1 MGVYVCGSLAY
12 VADGPGGL
20 RVIDVSDP
28 TQPEEVG
35 HCVFPDWASSV
46 YISDSLAYI
55 AAGKAGLRVLDVDD
69 PANPQEVG

>member
-1 MGVYVCGSLAY
+1 M
-12 VADGPGGL
+12 
-20 RVIDVSDP
+20 IDVSDP